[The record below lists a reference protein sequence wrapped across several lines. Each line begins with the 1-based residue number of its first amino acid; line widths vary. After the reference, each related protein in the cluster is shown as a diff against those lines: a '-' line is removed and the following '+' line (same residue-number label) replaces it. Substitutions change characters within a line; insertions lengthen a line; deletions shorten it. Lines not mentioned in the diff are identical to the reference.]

1 MSHVTKHTLMTTHTH
16 PQLRGRSAGESGGSL
31 GRVLEGR
38 GVLVTKIS
46 HMMQEVSANWTLV
59 DRKGHLRPLLA
70 QIPTS
75 T

>member
-16 PQLRGRSAGESGGSL
+16 PQLRGRSAGESGGS
-31 GRVLEGR
+31 LEGR